1 MPDEM
6 MAAYLI
12 DPSLITE
19 TRRYYVYVTP
29 EMAEAARKA
38 RIRRSRSSFGSW
50 WLIRITLGHNGRH
63 ELRTGLFPLRSW
75 IIGPRNP
82 RVSFGDLV
90 PIQGRTFRPEPA
102 SPTSLGRSI
111 RSDSGRSF
119 WTDDSGQT
127 RTVSAGAATICSP
140 YKRNEPSTAQP
151 AGTPQGALR
160 VHDRAT
166 NAAIRMK

>member
-12 DPSLITE
+12 HPSLITE

-63 ELRTGLFPLRSW
+63 ELRNGLLPLRSW
-75 IIGPRNP
+75 IIGPEPP
-82 RVSFGDLV
+82 RILWRPRPNTGTNLPPGARVANRLGD
-90 PIQGRTFRPEPA
+90 R
-102 SPTSLGRSI
+102 
-111 RSDSGRSF
+111 
-119 WTDDSGQT
+119 
-127 RTVSAGAATICSP
+127 
-140 YKRNEPSTAQP
+140 
-151 AGTPQGALR
+151 
-160 VHDRAT
+160 
-166 NAAIRMK
+166 